1 VSDRIGDEL
10 AEILG
15 ADDGVESLVND
26 RIYPQIRVQSGRRLN
41 PERDFGMWGISED
54 LPALIYDHDGRSL
67 PITTDGEMTLT
78 TQGWRVVCFAQ
89 RYQEMEDLAKAVT
102 QALPECVLA
111 DGRRSLCI
119 REILIGAVSD
129 DYEDETNT
137 HERQIDLSVTAW
149 I

>member
-1 VSDRIGDEL
+1 MSDRIGDEI
-10 AEILG
+10 AEILRV
-15 ADDGVESLVND
+15 DGDVESFVND

-41 PERDFGMWGISED
+41 PEHDFGIWGISED
-54 LPALIYDHDGRSL
+54 LPALVYDHDGRSF

-78 TQGWRVVCFAQ
+78 TQGWRVVCYAE
-89 RYQEMEDLAKAVT
+89 RYQDLEDLAKAVT
-102 QALPECVLA
+102 RALPKRVLA
-111 DGRRSLCI
+111 KDSRSRCI

>member
-1 VSDRIGDEL
+1 MSDRIGDEL
-10 AEILG
+10 AEILRV
-15 ADDGVESLVND
+15 DGDVKFFVND

-41 PERDFGMWGISED
+41 PECDFGMWGISED
-54 LPALIYDHDGRSL
+54 LPTLIYDHDGRSV
-67 PITTDGEMTLT
+67 PITTDNGITLT
-78 TQGWRVVCFAQ
+78 TQGWRVVCYAQ
-89 RYQEMEDLAKAVT
+89 RYQELEDLAKAVT
-102 QALPECVLA
+102 RALPKRVLA
-111 DGRRSLCI
+111 DDSCSMCI